1 MTDFWAMFSDI
12 GQVIFMAGSISRV
25 SSNSSVSSNL
35 NTGGGISGNSTVR
48 IIDEQIKMLNTQLQS
63 LFKQSSAL
71 QEQIKETPDA
81 ETQQKLQQ
89 QLNMLAMQI
98 KQVQA
103 QILKLRQMREQA
115 QSESGQLAG
124 ARDSLAQQLEAI
136 KPAIEGNA
144 SNSTSGVDVFV

>member
-1 MTDFWAMFSDI
+1 
-12 GQVIFMAGSISRV
+12 MAGSISRV

-124 ARDSLAQQLEAI
+124 ASDSLAQQLEAI